1 MNRFKNLMAG
11 LLLVAA
17 LVPSLASGQ
26 SITPVLREWGGSTTS
41 SETTARGP
49 SSKLWDFFRG
59 RSRSVNDL
67 TSDDITFFT
76 DFANF
81 GVGSGTVYGGYGIHL
96 DTGNTIQEIA
106 TEVGGVVRFATD
118 GTDNDSCEL
127 TTGGNTGVLVKI
139 PSSAGD
145 VVIFETRVRF
155 TQVTNTYNAFFGLT
169 EEGCAADDG
178 LFTDAGAG
186 ADKDKIGFQVL
197 EADGDALEF
206 TYKKAG
212 QTAVVTSGLKAI
224 SAATW
229 YRLGFVF
236 DPRLPAASRL
246 RVYIDNAATGTSYSQ
261 TNIAAATFPAGEELA
276 LTIGLKNQ
284 TTSGQSFDVDWAGVA
299 QAQ

>member
-1 MNRFKNLMAG
+1 MAFKKQILFVA
-11 LLLVAA
+11 LLLSAI
-17 LVPSLASGQ
+17 VPGIASAQSL
-26 SITPVLREWGGSTTS
+26 TPVLKSGGGYLSTT
-41 SETTARGP
+41 ETTGRGL
-49 SSKLWDFFRG
+49 SANLWDRWRG
-59 RSRSVNDL
+59 RTRNANDF
-67 TSDDITFFT
+67 TEDGITFFD
-76 DFANF
+76 DFINF
-81 GVGSGTVYGGYGIHL
+81 GVGSGTVYKGYGIHL

-106 TEVGGVVRFATD
+106 TEVGGVIKVTTD

-127 TTGGNTGVLVKI
+127 CSGGNVGTIVTI

-145 VVIFETRVRF
+145 VVIFESRVRF
-155 TQVTNTYNAFFGLT
+155 TQVTNTYNAFIGLT
-169 EEGCAADDG
+169 EEGVAVDDG

-212 QTAVVTSGLKAI
+212 QTAVVTTGLKAI

-246 RVYIDNAATGTSYSQ
+246 RVYIDNAYTGTAYTA
-261 TNIAAATFPAGEELA
+261 TNIAAATFPSSEELA
-276 LTIGLKNQ
+276 VTVGVKNG
-284 TTSGQSFDVDWAGVA
+284 SAAASAVDVDWVAVA
-299 QAQ
+299 QAK